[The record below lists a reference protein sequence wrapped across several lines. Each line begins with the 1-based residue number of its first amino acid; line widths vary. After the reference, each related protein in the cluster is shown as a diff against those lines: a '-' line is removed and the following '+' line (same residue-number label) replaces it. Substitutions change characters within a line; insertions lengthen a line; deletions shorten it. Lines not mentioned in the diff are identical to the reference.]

1 MNELTLTLTLDQIN
15 TILAGIGELPT
26 RVGLPITEEIRKQ
39 VLPQIEAANANTRTE
54 SQFSTSALE

>member
-39 VLPQIEAANANTRTE
+39 VLPQIEAANSKDVKN
-54 SQFSTSALE
+54 

>member
-26 RVGLPITEEIRKQ
+26 RVGLPITEQIRKQ
-39 VLPQIEAANANTRTE
+39 VLPQIEAANSKSE
-54 SQFSTSALE
+54 S